1 MDEHDPERGDAP
13 AHTPRGGAV
22 GEGDPR
28 VPHGQGIPARGR
40 WQRAAGVAA
49 PTEEPTERTG
59 LLSAMT
65 SSTRAGMESV
75 TQSTSG
81 AVAGLSGD
89 LASTV
94 DLLTDQT
101 TVTTYDPMVVAGWE
115 ALFIYRGT
123 IFAQKA
129 MWTIVA
135 MQLLLMFAIA
145 IYVLVDVKDPHQ
157 YQTDTVSA
165 VVKTVAAFIGFLL
178 GLFLSSCLNRWWD
191 TVKAM
196 ENLFGVSK
204 KLVVYANSIG
214 MERTERDMI
223 SRRVVLST
231 RIIEAELTF
240 SDATNWR
247 KVFHELREQK
257 FLTAAEE
264 EHLSTIPADQRSFFT
279 WTLIS
284 KQLQRLQK
292 NLDPIVFDRAS
303 ELVLEGLGSVSALKN
318 LMSFQFPFLYMHMLA
333 FMVHLANFLTAI
345 GTGLTL
351 GLLLARGRVQG
362 EVSRDHISAA
372 ITVEPFTEM
381 MHHVDPGQLGE
392 NILFFLL
399 QTFFYQAALTIGA
412 SLSYPIGSPGAKY
425 MYRMPLDKMVL
436 HLDKHLQ
443 MINLT
448 SDSTKI

>member
-13 AHTPRGGAV
+13 SQLTPRGDGF
-22 GEGDPR
+22 GDPR
-28 VPHGQGIPARGR
+28 VPHGQGVPARGR
-40 WQRAAGVAA
+40 WQRGAEAAK
-49 PTEEPTERTG
+49 EKSEPTERTG
-59 LLSAMT
+59 LLSSVRGSMDDAAQSTVGAMT
-65 SSTRAGMESV
+65 AAGGV
-75 TQSTSG
+75 FT
-81 AVAGLSGD
+81 GD
-89 LASTV
+89 IASTV

-101 TVTTYDPMVVAGWE
+101 TVTTYDPMLVAGWE

-145 IYVLVDVKDPHQ
+145 IYVLVDVKDPHL
-157 YQTDTVSA
+157 YKTDTVSQ

-191 TVKAM
+191 TVKAI
-196 ENLFGVSK
+196 EALFGVSK
-204 KLVVYANSIG
+204 KLVVYANSIS

-231 RIIEAELTF
+231 RIIDAELAFT
-240 SDATNWR
+240 DATNWR
-247 KVFHELREQK
+247 KVFSKLREDK

-264 EHLSTIPADQRSFFT
+264 EHLTTIPADQRSFFT
-279 WTLIS
+279 WTLMS

-292 NLDPIVFDRAS
+292 SFDPIVFDRLS
-303 ELVLEGLGSVSALKN
+303 DLLLEGLSAVSALKN

-345 GTGLTL
+345 GTGITL
-351 GLLLARGRVQG
+351 GLLLARGRVEG
-362 EVSRDHISAA
+362 EVSRDHISN
-372 ITVEPFTEM
+372 TVTIEPFQEM
-381 MHHVDPGQLGE
+381 MSHVDPGALGE

-425 MYRMPLDKMVL
+425 MYRMPLDKMVAQ
-436 HLDKHLQ
+436 LDKHLQ

-448 SDSTKI
+448 ADSKKIG